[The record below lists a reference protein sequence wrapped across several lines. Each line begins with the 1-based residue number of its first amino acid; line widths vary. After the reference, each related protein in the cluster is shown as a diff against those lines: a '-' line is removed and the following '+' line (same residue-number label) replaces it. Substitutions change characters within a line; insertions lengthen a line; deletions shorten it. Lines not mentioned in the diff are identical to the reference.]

1 MIKKSL
7 EFLIQ
12 SHLFLSFSAF
22 VFSQGILKNQ
32 SISLY
37 FSLALAFAVFGI
49 YNLNRINKLKKNLLP
64 HETGLFYRR
73 NKNLLQFASIFSI
86 LLSISIC
93 LYFLKMTFVSIS
105 IVSLAG
111 IITAS
116 YIFSIK
122 ELSVREI
129 PGMKAFWIVL
139 VWTFLAIILPK
150 IIYNSFQWYDLH
162 YFILFF
168 ALSIPGD
175 IRDYEK
181 DKPSM
186 KTIPQILGIRKAET
200 LFYSVI
206 VLFLLLNNRNIFEIV
221 LIIFIVLKLFR
232 SRFYF
237 RYELLDGLL
246 FILGINYLFV

>member
-32 SISLY
+32 PISLY
-37 FSLALAFAVFGI
+37 FSFALAFAVFGI
-49 YNLNRINKLKKNLLP
+49 YNLNRINKLKKNLLLL
-64 HETGLFYRR
+64 ETGLFYTR

-86 LLSISIC
+86 LISISIC
-93 LYFLKMTFVSIS
+93 LYFLKMNFVSIS

-129 PGMKAFWIVL
+129 PGMKAFWIAL
-139 VWTFLAIILPK
+139 VWTSLAIILPK
-150 IIYNSFQWYDLH
+150 MIYNSFQWYDLH
-162 YFILFF
+162 YFILFL

-181 DKPSM
+181 DKSSM

-200 LFYSVI
+200 LFYSLI
-206 VLFLLLNNRNIFEIV
+206 VLFLLLDNRNILEIV
-221 LIIFIVLKLFR
+221 LIIFIILKLFR

-237 RYELLDGLL
+237 RHELMDGLL
-246 FILGINYLFV
+246 FILGIHYLYV